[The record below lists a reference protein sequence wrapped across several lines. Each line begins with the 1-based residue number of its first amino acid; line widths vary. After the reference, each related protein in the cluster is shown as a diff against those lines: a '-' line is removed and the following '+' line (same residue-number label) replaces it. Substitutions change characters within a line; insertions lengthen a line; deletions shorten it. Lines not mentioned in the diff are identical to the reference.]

1 MKFSN
6 LLRHK
11 PAPAKAQATTRD
23 SPLLH
28 STAVLLLCAG
38 LLTIS
43 QAAQSAGV
51 DAALKERLQAAIANT
66 SSFDDQFTAT
76 VWLTDMALRLER
88 KVEDPQERL
97 EILQYV
103 HQEARL
109 VSLDPELVL
118 AVIDI
123 ESNFDRF
130 AVSSAGARGL
140 MQVMPFWLDEL
151 KQPEGT
157 NLFNIPTNLR
167 MGCTI
172 LRYYID
178 MENGDLTRALARYNG
193 STGKTWYS
201 ERVLGRLSARW
212 FQL

>member
-1 MKFSN
+1 MKFSILSQHKAVRAIKRRN
-6 LLRHK
+6 PLLR
-11 PAPAKAQATTRD
+11 
-23 SPLLH
+23 SG
-28 STAVLLLCAG
+28 AVALLCCG

-43 QAAQSAGV
+43 HAAPGNGV
-51 DAALKERLQAAIANT
+51 DEALKARLQNAIADT
-66 SSFDDQFTAT
+66 SSFDDQFDAT

-88 KVEDPQERL
+88 RVEDPDERL

-103 HQEARL
+103 HQEAQRVNL
-109 VSLDPELVL
+109 EPELVL

-123 ESNFDRF
+123 ESAFDRF

-151 KQPEGT
+151 EEPPGT
-157 NLFNIPTNLR
+157 NLFDIDTNLR

-172 LRYYID
+172 LRYYLD
-178 MENGDLTRALARYNG
+178 MEDDDLTRALARYNG

>member
-1 MKFSN
+1 
-6 LLRHK
+6 
-11 PAPAKAQATTRD
+11 
-23 SPLLH
+23 
-28 STAVLLLCAG
+28 
-38 LLTIS
+38 
-43 QAAQSAGV
+43 
-51 DAALKERLQAAIANT
+51 
-66 SSFDDQFTAT
+66 
-76 VWLTDMALRLER
+76 
-88 KVEDPQERL
+88 
-97 EILQYV
+97 
-103 HQEARL
+103 
-109 VSLDPELVL
+109 
-118 AVIDI
+118 
-123 ESNFDRF
+123 
-130 AVSSAGARGL
+130 

>member
-1 MKFSN
+1 VQAISWRN
-6 LLRHK
+6 SRLR
-11 PAPAKAQATTRD
+11 PA
-23 SPLLH
+23 
-28 STAVLLLCAG
+28 AVALLCCG

-43 QAAQSAGV
+43 HAAPDNGV
-51 DAALKERLQAAIANT
+51 DEALKARLQNAIADT
-66 SSFDDQFTAT
+66 SSFDDQFDAT

-88 KVEDPQERL
+88 RVEDPDERL
-97 EILQYV
+97 EILQHV
-103 HQEARL
+103 HQEAQRVNL
-109 VSLDPELVL
+109 EPELVL

-123 ESNFDRF
+123 ESAFERF

-151 KQPEGT
+151 EEPPGT
-157 NLFNIPTNLR
+157 NLFDIDTNLR

-172 LRYYID
+172 LRYYLD
-178 MENGDLTRALARYNG
+178 MEDDDLTRALARYNG